1 VAALNVI
8 ADDEHSYL
16 LPYAQLLYAERMPIR
31 PWKKTDY
38 RYKLARQ
45 GGGGHSPAL
54 AYQERQETG
63 ATREIRGDEKVRH
76 AVVTM
81 TSIFVYERDN
91 FKFITD
97 HQLRNQSF
105 KVVGA
110 GRGDTN
116 YGMALAEKRLA

>member
-1 VAALNVI
+1 
-8 ADDEHSYL
+8 
-16 LPYAQLLYAERMPIR
+16 
-31 PWKKTDY
+31 
-38 RYKLARQ
+38 
-45 GGGGHSPAL
+45 
-54 AYQERQETG
+54 
-63 ATREIRGDEKVRH
+63 
-76 AVVTM
+76 M

-116 YGMALAEKRLA
+116 YGVALAEERLA

>member
-1 VAALNVI
+1 
-8 ADDEHSYL
+8 
-16 LPYAQLLYAERMPIR
+16 
-31 PWKKTDY
+31 
-38 RYKLARQ
+38 
-45 GGGGHSPAL
+45 
-54 AYQERQETG
+54 
-63 ATREIRGDEKVRH
+63 
-76 AVVTM
+76 M

-110 GRGDTN
+110 GRGYTN

>member
-1 VAALNVI
+1 
-8 ADDEHSYL
+8 
-16 LPYAQLLYAERMPIR
+16 
-31 PWKKTDY
+31 
-38 RYKLARQ
+38 
-45 GGGGHSPAL
+45 
-54 AYQERQETG
+54 
-63 ATREIRGDEKVRH
+63 
-76 AVVTM
+76 M

-116 YGMALAEKRLA
+116 YGVALAEKRLA